1 MVPIPASNLPDST
14 QMQNRGVVEHDVR
27 AAVFAHDEGLH
38 RSEATL
44 LRKVD
49 AVVIGNRARNAPDGR
64 LRTHPLLPVNVQHH
78 NLRPHHGKTFGR
90 LQPNAPA
97 RPGNQ
102 HHFAVKRAFVFL
114 NVHKSKV
121 T

>member
-1 MVPIPASNLPDST
+1 MVPILAPNLADST

-49 AVVIGNRARNAPDGR
+49 AVVIGNRARNAPDSR
-64 LRTHPLLPVNVQHH
+64 LRSHPLLPVNVQHH
-78 NLRPHHGKTFGR
+78 HPRPHHSKAPGR
-90 LQPNAPA
+90 LQTNAPGRSGDQDDLA
-97 RPGNQ
+97 G
-102 HHFAVKRAFVFL
+102 
-114 NVHKSKV
+114 
-121 T
+121 